1 MSKFGNKNPLFK
13 NALFGYF
20 WARILKNYCQVCNQH
35 FRICL
40 IAKFCEE
47 TKMQNLG
54 PKMPYL
60 VVFGLEFQKK
70 LLSYWNPHPQIC
82 LFAKFHEK
90 TKMPKFWTKNA
101 WFGYFW
107 TEIWKQYSHI
117 WNQHPQI
124 CLIAKFLGKTKT
136 PKFWTKMALFG
147 YFWTKMF
154 YFGIFGQ
161 EFQKKLL
168 SYLKSAAS
176 NLSNW
181 KILRKNQ
188 NP

>member
-1 MSKFGNKNPLFK
+1 MSSLQSALSNLPNCKILWENKNAKFGTK
-13 NALFGYF
+13 NALFGCF
-20 WARILKNYCQVCNQH
+20 WARIS
-35 FRICL
+35 
-40 IAKFCEE
+40 
-47 TKMQNLG
+47 
-54 PKMPYL
+54 
-60 VVFGLEFQKK
+60 KK
-70 LLSYWNPHPQIC
+70 LLSYWNQHHQIC
-82 LFAKFHEK
+82 LFAKLHEK

-107 TEIWKQYSHI
+107 IEIWKQYSHI

-124 CLIAKFLGKTKT
+124 CLTAKFWGKTKT

-161 EFQKKLL
+161 EFQKNLL

-181 KILRKNQ
+181 KILQRNQ